1 MFVSSVMT
9 IIPGFKIRCKADT
22 MCFADKCMCNEST
35 YVIKI
40 AEDKQIIFSKDSNG
54 KVSVCERHGDL
65 SNPFNPEFQ
74 IASTE
79 APWLYRINVY
89 DCIWKYRK
97 YINKKW
103 LSQG

>member
-22 MCFADKCMCNEST
+22 MCFANKCMCKGST
-35 YVIKI
+35 YVIKV
-40 AEDKQIIFSKDSNG
+40 AENKQIILSKDESG
-54 KVSVCERHGDL
+54 HVHVDCRIGDL
-65 SNPFNPEFQ
+65 SNPFNPSMRM
-74 IASTE
+74 ASTE
-79 APWLYRINVY
+79 RPWVYQINVY

-103 LSQG
+103 LS